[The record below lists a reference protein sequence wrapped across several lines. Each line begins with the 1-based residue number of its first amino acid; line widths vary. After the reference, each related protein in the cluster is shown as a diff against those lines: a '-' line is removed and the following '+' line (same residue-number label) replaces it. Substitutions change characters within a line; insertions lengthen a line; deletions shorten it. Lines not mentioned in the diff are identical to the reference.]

1 MKKVWIDYFAKIA
14 KETAAMSYANRL
26 KVGCVIVKEN
36 AQGHYNIISIGYNG
50 MPSGWENVCEDTI
63 DTGTNIYYQ
72 TKPEVMHAER
82 NALDKVTRSTE
93 SSEGAVAFTTTEP
106 CLECAKS
113 LFAAGIK
120 EVYYIDAYDRVPNV
134 GINFLEKSGVKVCQI

>member
-50 MPSGWENVCEDTI
+50 MPSGWENVC
-63 DTGTNIYYQ
+63 YQ